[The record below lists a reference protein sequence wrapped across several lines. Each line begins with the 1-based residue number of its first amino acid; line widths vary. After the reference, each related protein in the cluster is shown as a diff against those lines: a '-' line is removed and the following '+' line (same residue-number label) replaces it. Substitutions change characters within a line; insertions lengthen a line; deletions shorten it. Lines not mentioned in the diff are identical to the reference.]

1 MNEFATFDVVSNET
15 QPLLTLF
22 ALRPVG
28 HTSTASRSIRV
39 SEVTSFE
46 PVASYEHPGS
56 PHARLTL
63 RTGEIVYVKQHVT
76 TVAERLGHGVNPSI

>member
-1 MNEFATFDVVSNET
+1 MNEFATFDVVSNEAR
-15 QPLLTLF
+15 PVLSLF

-28 HTSTASRSIRV
+28 STSIASRSIRA

-46 PVASYEHPGS
+46 SVASYEHPGS

-63 RTGEIVYVKQHVT
+63 RSGEVVYVKQHVT
-76 TVAERLGHGVNPSI
+76 TVAERLGYRANPSS